1 MGNFFT
7 SIQIQ
12 NHEQLVK
19 EQFIEL
25 FCNKMKENGFVIG
38 SKDDNEISYA
48 LLFSNNSKWVS
59 VASEAYEQ
67 GNETVRKDAARLAK
81 MMNAHCINITVVD
94 SDFAMLD
101 MYSNTGKKLDTAVI
115 GRADDYM
122 DDEIPAPK
130 KTVWSA
136 LLSKDSTWECFMA
149 VQQGDYV
156 FVEDGLKELAPILGM
171 DSRNILFDA
180 EDATESDENT
190 CFLYFKKT
198 STKTPKKLTL
208 NAAFKQVFGAALE
221 PLGFVKIKSK
231 YPYFVRPIGD
241 EIIQIIALEIRSY
254 DSKYN
259 LINIL
264 GGIETVYRSEINLSW
279 PPKFLRERGL
289 QNICDY
295 YKNSD
300 PDNYNREIYNKLWTF
315 CIAKS
320 ASNERVIERMQ
331 LRLEEVE
338 KWMLPVITKVTSLDS
353 ALEFFIDYSGPS
365 ANFYEPTHRLFNVD
379 KDNESLLYFKVK
391 DVNAIIKKFS
401 DLCIQ
406 DLKINIKHGINDLTE
421 DDYEKELAEIYNRM
435 ESFKSKIDI
444 LQNNE
449 IIINEIKECKAK
461 NIETLKSYGIEVK

>member
-25 FCNKMKENGFVIG
+25 FCSKMKENGFVIG
-38 SKDDNEISYA
+38 SEDDNEISYA

-67 GNETVRKDAARLAK
+67 GNETVRKDATRLAK

-130 KTVWSA
+130 KTVWSD
-136 LLSKDSTWECFMA
+136 LLRKDSTWECFMA

-156 FVEDGLKELAPILGM
+156 FAEDGLKELAPLLGM
-171 DSRNILFDA
+171 DSQNILFDA
-180 EDATESDENT
+180 EDATDSDENT

-338 KWMLPVITKVTSLDS
+338 KWMLPVITNVTSLDA
-353 ALEFFIDYSGPS
+353 ALEFFIGYSGS
-365 ANFYEPTHRLFNVD
+365 SVNFYEPTHRFFNVD

-391 DVNAIIKKFS
+391 DIDAIIKNRTDTK
-401 DLCIQ
+401 IQ
-406 DLKINIKHGINDLTE
+406 YLKIKIKNGINDLTE
-421 DDYEKELAEIYNRM
+421 DDYEKKLAQIYDTMKN
-435 ESFKSKIDI
+435 FKSKIDSF
-444 LQNNE
+444 QNNE
-449 IIINEIKECKAK
+449 IIINELKRRKAK
-461 NIETLKSYGIEVK
+461 NIETLKSYGINI